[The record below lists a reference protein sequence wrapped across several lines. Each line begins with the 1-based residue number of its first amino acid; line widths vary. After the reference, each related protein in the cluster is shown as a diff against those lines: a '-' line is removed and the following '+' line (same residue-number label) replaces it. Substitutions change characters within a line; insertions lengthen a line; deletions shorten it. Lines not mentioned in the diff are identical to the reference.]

1 MKYCVLIM
9 DGSAGLPIPERDGK
23 TSLELSY
30 TPNLD
35 ALASGGLIGLADNVP
50 KGMDPDSA
58 VACMSIF
65 GYDPQEY
72 YTGRSPIEAVS
83 LGIDFAPGEVLFRCN
98 PVTIHNGKMLSHS
111 AGSIS
116 TEEDRQLMA
125 ALNEK
130 LGSDRVHFYP
140 GVAYRNILKLRE
152 AEETALAI
160 CTPPHDIPG
169 RPVADFVP
177 RGRGSAL
184 LRDLMEKSEDVFKD
198 HSVNKKRVAEGKLPA
213 TGVWLFWG
221 SDKMPLLPAFNNFY
235 GLRAAVTT
243 GVDLLR
249 GLGKLAGMTILD
261 IPGVTDGLDN
271 DYAAQAQNALESLK
285 DYDIVIIHIE
295 APDEAGHA
303 GLLEKKIEAIEK
315 IDKEVVSRLRNW
327 HRDKLRVLVMSD
339 HPTPVKI
346 RTHTSDPVPFLL
358 WGPGFKHNGG
368 NRFNETEAKNSRLF
382 IGQGSSIM
390 GKFIGE

>member
-9 DGSAGLPIPERDGK
+9 DGSAGLPVPERDDK
-23 TSLELSY
+23 TSLELAH

-35 ALASGGLIGLADNVP
+35 ELAASGLIGLTQNVP
-50 KGMDPDSA
+50 KGMEPDSA

-72 YTGRSPIEAVS
+72 YTGRAPIEAVS
-83 LGIDFAPGEVLFRCN
+83 LGIDFAPGEILFRCN
-98 PVTIHNGKMLSHS
+98 PVTIQNGKMISHS

-116 TEEDRQLMA
+116 TEEDRQLIA
-125 ALNEK
+125 SLNKK
-130 LGSDRVHFYP
+130 LGNDRVHFYP
-140 GVAYRNILKLRE
+140 GVGYRNILKLRG
-152 AEETALAI
+152 AEDTALAV

-169 RPVADFVP
+169 RPIADFVP
-177 RGRGSAL
+177 RGKGSSL
-184 LRDLMEKSEDVFKD
+184 LRELMEKSEAVFRE
-198 HSVNKKRVAEGKLPA
+198 HPVNKQRIADGKLPA
-213 TGVWLFWG
+213 TGIWLFWG
-221 SDKMPLLPAFNNFY
+221 SGKMPLLPAFNNFY

-261 IPGVTDGLDN
+261 IDGVTDGLDN
-271 DYAAQAQNALESLK
+271 DYAAQAQGALVSLT
-285 DYDIVIIHIE
+285 DCDIVIVHIE

-315 IDKEVVSRLRNW
+315 IDKEVVSRMRDW
-327 HRDKLRVLVMSD
+327 HQDKLRMLIMSD
-339 HPTPVKI
+339 HPTPVKV
-346 RTHTSDPVPFLL
+346 RTHTGDPVPFLF

-368 NRFNETEAKNSRLF
+368 KRFTEIEAKNSKLVV
-382 IGQGSSIM
+382 GQGSRIM
-390 GKFIGE
+390 GKLIGE